1 MHIKTK
7 TNKKFHEFYKKNFQK
22 LNFVGGK
29 CVKIRSSINLTWGH
43 PRSHTK
49 VGPDRFSRF
58 DVYLYKQTT
67 PRQTS
72 KVYIEMLEL
81 MILLDVLLPP
91 LYSLNLNSLY
101 CLEALA

>member
-49 VGPDRFSRF
+49 VGPDRFNRF
-58 DVYLYKQTT
+58 DVYLIQTNNTQTDKQSIYRDARINDSSRCIITT
-67 PRQTS
+67 PLQS
-72 KVYIEMLEL
+72 K
-81 MILLDVLLPP
+81 PQ
-91 LYSLNLNSLY
+91 
-101 CLEALA
+101 